1 MGSTNG
7 HGQQEEKAF
16 MREMYEERLDEAW
29 EKPKS
34 NWKEIAS
41 FTQL

>member
-1 MGSTNG
+1 MGSING

-16 MREMYEERLDEAW
+16 MWEMYEERLDEAW
-29 EKPKS
+29 EKSKS